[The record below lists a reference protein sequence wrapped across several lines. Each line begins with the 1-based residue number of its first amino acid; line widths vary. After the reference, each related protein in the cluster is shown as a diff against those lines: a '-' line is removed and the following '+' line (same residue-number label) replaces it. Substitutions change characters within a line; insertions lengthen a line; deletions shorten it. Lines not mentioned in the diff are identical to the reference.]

1 MIHLNPDFYDD
12 LAQELITAITDECK
26 NEGVIELQIQTTQNS
41 PAEVLFAFNS
51 VDYTLAYGLRS
62 MNYLMLA
69 FEGGVRVST
78 DFDADRLS
86 AIIEE
91 S

>member
-12 LAQELITAITDECK
+12 LAQEIITEITDRGK
-26 NEGVIELQIQTTQNS
+26 SDGVIEMTIESKGKTTT
-41 PAEVLFAFNS
+41 EVLFAYNS

-62 MNYLMLA
+62 INYLLLA

-91 S
+91 N